1 MAGKEK
7 RRGGFAAPAE
17 KRKFITKVCKGYE
30 EKLDFISAAA
40 SRPSKSYPV

>member
-1 MAGKEK
+1 MAGKRKE
-7 RRGGFAAPAE
+7 GAE